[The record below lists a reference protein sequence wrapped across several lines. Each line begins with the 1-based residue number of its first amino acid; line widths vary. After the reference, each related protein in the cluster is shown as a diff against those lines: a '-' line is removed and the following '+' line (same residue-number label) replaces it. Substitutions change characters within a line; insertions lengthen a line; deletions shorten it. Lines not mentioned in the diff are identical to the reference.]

1 MCHMPVDYIEAV
13 LLIITSCILYT
24 LTILY
29 FLYNLYIIH
38 VPLNSSK
45 PDPVYEDPDPQLEE
59 NIAYVEGEPA
69 KEDEGEGGYEAY
81 SL

>member
-1 MCHMPVDYIEAV
+1 MCHMPVNYIEAV

-38 VPLNSSK
+38 IPLT
-45 PDPVYEDPDPQLEE
+45 
-59 NIAYVEGEPA
+59 VE
-69 KEDEGEGGYEAY
+69 
-81 SL
+81 SLTLGTRTHSLKRT